1 MCIAIFYI
9 LLFFHIF
16 FQIFFV
22 HDGFFFELF
31 VFHCFDVV
39 EFFVCS
45 GFYEGIA
52 VVKDDGFI
60 AGAHDAA
67 VDSADGEGT
76 ANDGVVVHDD
86 EGFGFAVEC
95 KIHKAVVALGG
106 SIDLVALLGIEAD
119 DHPYLADADD
129 VIKAKRGKA
138 KGDHG
143 VQAAGT
149 SSF

>member
-1 MCIAIFYI
+1 M
-9 LLFFHIF
+9 
-16 FQIFFV
+16 
-22 HDGFFFELF
+22 F
-31 VFHCFDVV
+31 VFHFFDVV
-39 EFFVCS
+39 EFFVRAR
-45 GFYEGIA
+45 FYEGIA
-52 VVKDDGFI
+52 VVKDDSFI

-67 VDSADGEGT
+67 VDGTDGES
-76 ANDGVVVHDD
+76 AADDGVVVHDD
-86 EGFGFAVEC
+86 EGFGFAVEGE
-95 KIHKAVVALGG
+95 IHKAVVALGG
-106 SIDLVALLGIEAD
+106 AIDLVALLGIEAD